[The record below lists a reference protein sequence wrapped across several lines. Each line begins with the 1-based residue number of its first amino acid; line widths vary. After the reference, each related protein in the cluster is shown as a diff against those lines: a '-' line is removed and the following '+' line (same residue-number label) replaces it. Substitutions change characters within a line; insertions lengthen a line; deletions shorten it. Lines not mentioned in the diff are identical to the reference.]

1 MRKSIYFEDIWTV
14 LQIRCL
20 YIEGGKISGL
30 PDDTPIER
38 LEGDE
43 IMVCDLDAIY
53 RGKFNFKIY
62 GQIGKFLEPVV
73 VNFPNRVEDLMDSLI
88 SGATKVVLHST
99 ENTVS
104 LDKMLQL
111 SDDIVLPARNPN
123 SSLFIERGGKYLIS
137 DHEVFSRFDT
147 CYNVGLPLT
156 SEKYINVHNF
166 PENLLQ
172 YI

>member
-1 MRKSIYFEDIWTV
+1 M
-14 LQIRCL
+14 QIQCV
-20 YIEGGKISGL
+20 YIQNSQIFGL
-30 PDDTPIER
+30 PDDTPIEK
-38 LEGDE
+38 LGGDE

-53 RGKFNFKIY
+53 HGKFNFKMY
-62 GQIGKFLEPVV
+62 GHIGKFLEPVV
-73 VNFPNRVEDLMDSLI
+73 VNFARRVEDLMDSLI
-88 SGATKVVLHST
+88 SGASRVVLDSR

-104 LDKMLQL
+104 LEKMLQL

-137 DHEVFSRFDT
+137 DHEVFSRFEK
-147 CYNVGLPLT
+147 CYNVGPPIT
-156 SEKYINVHNF
+156 YDNYINISNF